1 MKLKK
6 NHKKTQDLNLGWFS
20 SRANHKTLFGS
31 GCGSVGRLVASDSR
45 GRRFKSSHRRNCIQN
60 ISNILLI
67 NWNKE
72 KGRMGWLF
80 PCLCLVTMVTLGL
93 FFRLWVYTKFWFI
106 KDSRQLDS
114 NPCPLVSEVTALSA
128 VPFFWKQQWFFPLS
142 SSIQIVSTYFSVF
155 CSFSLSPF
163 LAFGVSF
170 SLLEFFGHSTLFF
183 LRIRRNADCSRHAL
197 PLPMPL
203 PLPMHS

>member
-93 FFRLWVYTKFWFI
+93 FFRLWVYIKFWFI

-128 VPFFWKQQWFFPLS
+128 VPFFWKQQWFFPSDPLS
-142 SSIQIVSTYFSVF
+142 KL
-155 CSFSLSPF
+155 SLPISLF
-163 LAFGVSF
+163 FALSH
-170 SLLEFFGHSTLFF
+170 SLLS
-183 LRIRRNADCSRHAL
+183 
-197 PLPMPL
+197 
-203 PLPMHS
+203 